1 MDSLARFGEAREL
14 HQNSLDGRT
23 QVGERA
29 MERRTN
35 ESPSGEK
42 DEGMSGGGGDDA
54 KFPEKEE
61 EEENRRKAPNKL
73 AW

>member
-1 MDSLARFGEAREL
+1 MDSLARFGEAWEL

-23 QVGERA
+23 DASWRVSERWRGGP
-29 MERRTN
+29 MN
-35 ESPSGEK
+35 HHQ

-61 EEENRRKAPNKL
+61 EGEENRRKAPNKL
-73 AW
+73 A